1 MLQSALILIFCFSI
15 PLSSIAQTAG
25 EIITSAIDKTG
36 GSKWTSL
43 NGFRIMANLDQGG
56 VMFPLEVVQLKDGR
70 QYSKINFQGTE
81 IKQGVFDGN
90 VLWSTNFQ
98 TQKPEKADKE
108 TTTNLRLDLNDFPD
122 DLINHRKKGYS
133 VELVGKTTMSGKSC
147 FKIKLDKEP
156 ITVNGRTMEDVVYYY
171 FDAESYLP
179 VAKEFEMKHGPIQG
193 SIMVLQFDDFRS
205 VNGLMFPFSMTQG
218 VKDAP
223 PQPITV
229 ETIELNPV
237 VDSGEFIFPG

>member
-1 MLQSALILIFCFSI
+1 MLQLTLVLIFGFIIS
-15 PLSSIAQTAG
+15 LSASAQTAE

-43 NGFRIMANLDQGG
+43 KGFRVIANLDQGG
-56 VMFPLEVVQLKDGR
+56 VMFPLEIVQLKDGR
-70 QYSKINFQGTE
+70 QYSKIDFQGME

-90 VLWSTNFQ
+90 ILWSTNFQ
-98 TQKPEKADKE
+98 TQEPEKADKE
-108 TTTNLRLDLNDFPD
+108 TTDNFRQDSNDFPD
-122 DLINHRKKGYS
+122 DLLNYQKKGYT
-133 VELVGKTTMSGKSC
+133 VELVGNTEMMGKTC
-147 FKIKLDKEP
+147 FKIELTKEP
-156 ITVNGRTMEDVVYYY
+156 MIVNGRPAKDIVYYY

-193 SIMVLQFDDFRS
+193 SIMVIQFDDFRP
-205 VNGLMFPFSMTQG
+205 VNGLLFPFTMTQG

-229 ETIELNPV
+229 ESIKLNPEI
-237 VDSGEFIFPG
+237 DRDEFFLPQ